1 MQEAYVKALGTG
13 IRETP
18 LKEFT
23 FALKPSGN
31 AQSCL
36 ERAVGCPAHPQV

>member
-13 IRETP
+13 ISETP
-18 LKEFT
+18 LKDFT
-23 FALKPSGN
+23 FALKPSAN

-36 ERAVGCPAHPQV
+36 EGAVGFPAHPQV